1 MAIGKTIF
9 DKIKTPYNELRKKEN
24 PLRHVVDYY
33 KSKLKPGEELWWIDQ
48 ENSKPTNFVIK
59 IWNNLSLKEKQEL
72 KNKSMVYF
80 PELFSNN
87 NDKFGRL
94 AIWLVTREG
103 VVCPNV
109 RDIFTAGGKGKIVV
123 GTKVY
128 ENIPRIF
135 LTLFENLDFTIET
148 LAQTSA
154 IELSEYWGMKT
165 TETKKISD
173 WIELVS
179 EHSKKI
185 TDAKHLNIKQI
196 LTEIIASK

>member
-1 MAIGKTIF
+1 
-9 DKIKTPYNELRKKEN
+9 
-24 PLRHVVDYY
+24 
-33 KSKLKPGEELWWIDQ
+33 
-48 ENSKPTNFVIK
+48 
-59 IWNNLSLKEKQEL
+59 
-72 KNKSMVYF
+72 MVYF